1 MHGRCAGSPVVAS
14 GVTIP
19 LVFRNGRGAVTGDHS
34 FSVLKWITGIIYIA
48 LLLGFSRNEKN
59 KELLNSNDE
68 PSSLMIRRRSSIP
81 FVSNSV
87 HTNLKTWYPFCL
99 KRSHLHCKK

>member
-1 MHGRCAGSPVVAS
+1 M
-14 GVTIP
+14 
-19 LVFRNGRGAVTGDHS
+19 GAREAVMGDHS
-34 FSVLKWITGIIYIA
+34 FSVSKWITSIYIA

-59 KELLNSNDE
+59 KALLNSNDE

-87 HTNLKTWYPFCL
+87 HANLKTWYPFCL
-99 KRSHLHCKK
+99 KGSHLHCKKEAVNHFL